1 MKNPAPV
8 AVYWDPTSVLSALFK
23 DSNSEKALSM
33 SKKEGVHFF
42 STLCYAQVCS
52 VLNRIK
58 KEKKLK
64 EVLIDVAFD
73 TLKTGPWRRLNIWPK
88 WAALIALSEK
98 WPLKSS
104 SLWHLASAKTLQKQ
118 LSELTLFTF
127 DEELKKAAREEGLL
141 LLDPL

>member
-1 MKNPAPV
+1 
-8 AVYWDPTSVLSALFK
+8 
-23 DSNSEKALSM
+23 M

-52 VLNRIK
+52 VLTRIR

-73 TLKTGPWRRLNIWPK
+73 TLKTGPWRRLNIWPE
-88 WAALIALSEK
+88 WRTLIALSEK
-98 WPLKSS
+98 WPLKGA

-118 LSELTLFTF
+118 LPELTLFTF
-127 DEELKKAAREEGLL
+127 DEELKKAAEEEGLL
-141 LLDPL
+141 SS